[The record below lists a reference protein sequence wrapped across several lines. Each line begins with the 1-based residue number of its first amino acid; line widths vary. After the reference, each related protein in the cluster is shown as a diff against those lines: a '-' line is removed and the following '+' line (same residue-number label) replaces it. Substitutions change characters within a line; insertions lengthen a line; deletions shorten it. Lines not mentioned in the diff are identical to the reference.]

1 MRCGTK
7 ISSEVLE
14 RLIRFHGEK
23 LVFPQ
28 WQAYYFSDNFTRW
41 HVKDVFQGEYREL

>member
-1 MRCGTK
+1 MRYGTK

-23 LVFPQ
+23 LVFPTV
-28 WQAYYFSDNFTRW
+28 AGVLSYPRLYRAGTSENPITR
-41 HVKDVFQGEYREL
+41 VF